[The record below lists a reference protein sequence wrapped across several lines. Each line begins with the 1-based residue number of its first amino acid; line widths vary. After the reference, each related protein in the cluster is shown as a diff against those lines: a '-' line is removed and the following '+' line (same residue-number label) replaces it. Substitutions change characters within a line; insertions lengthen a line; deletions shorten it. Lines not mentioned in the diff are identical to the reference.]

1 MKKSGNL
8 EISTT
13 SQGND
18 LNPGTLPYNSIN
30 SHTLFLNTPQE
41 SLTLSMT
48 SMKEPPLS
56 RRERPTSQPKKLKLV
71 CSFNG
76 AFQPRPPSGK
86 LRYVGGEAR
95 IVSVDRNIGFS
106 KLRSKILDLC
116 SNINPSFTLKYQLPG
131 SGSDSETSP
140 LVLIVSDD
148 DVRCMIDEYDKLD
161 LCGKSARLWVFVC
174 SNGNDNLNVHVN
186 CVKGVKFSNGFESES
201 PNIETHHLGGAPIDD
216 KVAVKNPGSV
226 RYGDESLRK
235 MVLKQQL
242 LAKQS
247 AIGRGFGVNESDM
260 EMGCFGESQ
269 KCASYER
276 PPIDLG
282 PEQQVSISR
291 DLLGNRV
298 GSNRGNNQVQC
309 SVSRSNPLN
318 PRYGNLRVE
327 TDSSGQCCSARSGRV
342 FCNGVG
348 MYSQSVPATQCSKPM
363 NCSSGMKPTCNCCC
377 NAKKDLGNSGVAG
390 ISYLNREN
398 VKPWEANCYSVKD
411 QLSCHYSG
419 DALAGT
425 VYPVKS
431 SYAEDKVC
439 GGFNSSIRNHRF
451 GVNDSR
457 NQRCYQYHVR
467 NHHRSNIAEM
477 GNHRTKQGISVR
489 KCYPGLRPNSNIAKQ
504 GQPMTAHNLNSWRHC
519 YGFSKQTM
527 EERVR
532 MMDSNSVKDSYLMDV
547 LCDNEKPSKWGSPA
561 LSQHRNLNP
570 EESLLGCFGAF
581 TGVVD
586 QSLLNS
592 DATESSCPSVR
603 RMDILEDL
611 LTGSDF
617 GNCEGPYRTSY
628 ENFHAVPV
636 NCDLE
641 KEVRLMDSQK
651 VADTSGLPSEVGCGI
666 GIRLE
671 GDNKLPNGEAVI
683 NSVINCENDSNGIQ
697 GSYSGVTSSVSI
709 SLHNLSL
716 SSSKEAEAPQLSSH
730 ASSVVSSDVLLKPQS
745 KPIDLMDEG
754 QVTSGH
760 QVDGSNGVASNPFSQ
775 NSAKK
780 EKDCVQD
787 EEVQQDPPSSI
798 RIDGKANNGESL
810 ECFKVIGGTSS
821 DLAAFYTHLATRE
834 LQTIKNSDLEFIKEL
849 GSGTYGTVY
858 YGKWKGSDV
867 AIKKI
872 KPSCFTEGTVK
883 EDRLLADF
891 WKEARILGQLHHP
904 NIVAFYGV
912 VSDGPVTNLATVT
925 EYMVNGSLKQVLQKK
940 DRTIDRRKRLIIAM
954 DAAFGMEYLHEK
966 SIVHFDLKSHNF
978 LVNMR
983 DPQRPVCKIGDLGL
997 SKIKQRTL
1005 VSGGVRGTI
1014 PWMAPELLNSKNNLV
1029 TEKVDVYSF
1038 GIVMWELL
1046 TGEEPYANLRSKEL
1060 IAGIIKGSLRPEI
1073 PSWCDPMWRSLMERC
1088 WSSDPDS
1095 RPPFSE
1101 IAKELRAMSAA
1112 MNIK

>member
-41 SLTLSMT
+41 SLTLSMS

-106 KLRSKILDLC
+106 KVRSKILDLC
-116 SNINPSFTLKYQLPG
+116 PNINPSFTLKYQLPG
-131 SGSDSETSP
+131 SGSDSKTSP

-161 LCGKSARLWVFVC
+161 LC
-174 SNGNDNLNVHVN
+174 
-186 CVKGVKFSNGFESES
+186 GVKFSNGFESES

-216 KVAVKNPGSV
+216 KVAVKNPGAV

-247 AIGRGFGVNESDM
+247 ALGRGFGVNESDM
-260 EMGCFGESQ
+260 EMGCFGVSQ

-282 PEQQVSISR
+282 PEHQVSISR
-291 DLLGNRV
+291 DLLGNGV
-298 GSNRGNNQVQC
+298 GSNPGNNQVPC

-318 PRYGNLRVE
+318 PRCGNLRVE
-327 TDSSGQCCSARSGRV
+327 TDSSGHCCSARSGRV
-342 FCNGVG
+342 FCDGVG
-348 MYSQSVPATQCSKPM
+348 MYSQSVPASQCSKPI
-363 NCSSGMKPTCNCCC
+363 NCSSGMKQL
-377 NAKKDLGNSGVAG
+377 DLGNSGVAG

-431 SYAEDKVC
+431 SYARDKVC

-457 NQRCYQYHVR
+457 NQRCYQYHVP

-504 GQPMTAHNLNSWRHC
+504 GQPMRAHNLNSRRHC
-519 YGFSKQTM
+519 YGFSEQTM

-547 LCDNEKPSKWGSPA
+547 LCGNEKPSKWGSPA

-570 EESLLGCFGAF
+570 EESLLGCYGAF

-592 DATESSCPSVR
+592 DATE
-603 RMDILEDL
+603 M
-611 LTGSDF
+611 
-617 GNCEGPYRTSY
+617 
-628 ENFHAVPV
+628 PV

-641 KEVRLMDSQK
+641 KEVSLMDCQK

-671 GDNKLPNGEAVI
+671 GDNKLPNGQAVI
-683 NSVINCENDSNGIQ
+683 NSVINCENDINGIQ

-730 ASSVVSSDVLLKPQS
+730 ASSVVSSDVP
-745 KPIDLMDEG
+745 
-754 QVTSGH
+754 
-760 QVDGSNGVASNPFSQ
+760 
-775 NSAKK
+775 
-780 EKDCVQD
+780 C
-787 EEVQQDPPSSI
+787 
-798 RIDGKANNGESL
+798 
-810 ECFKVIGGTSS
+810 
-821 DLAAFYTHLATRE
+821 
-834 LQTIKNSDLEFIKEL
+834 
-849 GSGTYGTVY
+849 
-858 YGKWKGSDV
+858 
-867 AIKKI
+867 
-872 KPSCFTEGTVK
+872 
-883 EDRLLADF
+883 
-891 WKEARILGQLHHP
+891 
-904 NIVAFYGV
+904 
-912 VSDGPVTNLATVT
+912 
-925 EYMVNGSLKQVLQKK
+925 
-940 DRTIDRRKRLIIAM
+940 
-954 DAAFGMEYLHEK
+954 
-966 SIVHFDLKSHNF
+966 
-978 LVNMR
+978 
-983 DPQRPVCKIGDLGL
+983 
-997 SKIKQRTL
+997 
-1005 VSGGVRGTI
+1005 
-1014 PWMAPELLNSKNNLV
+1014 
-1029 TEKVDVYSF
+1029 
-1038 GIVMWELL
+1038 
-1046 TGEEPYANLRSKEL
+1046 
-1060 IAGIIKGSLRPEI
+1060 
-1073 PSWCDPMWRSLMERC
+1073 
-1088 WSSDPDS
+1088 
-1095 RPPFSE
+1095 
-1101 IAKELRAMSAA
+1101 
-1112 MNIK
+1112 

>member
-8 EISTT
+8 EISTF
-13 SQGND
+13 SQGKD
-18 LNPGTLPYNSIN
+18 LNPGTLPYNTSIN

-41 SLTLSMT
+41 SLTLSMSMT

-56 RRERPTSQPKKLKLV
+56 RRKRPTSQPKKLKLV

-116 SNINPSFTLKYQLPG
+116 PNINPSFTLKYQLPG

-148 DVRCMIDEYDKLD
+148 DVRCMIDEYDKLELD
-161 LCGKSARLWVFVC
+161 GKSARLWVFVC
-174 SNGNDNLNVHVN
+174 SNGNDNLNVQVN
-186 CVKGVKFSNGFESES
+186 CVKGVKFSDGFESES
-201 PNIETHHLGGAPIDD
+201 PNIETHHLGGAPIDN
-216 KVAVKNPGSV
+216 KVAVKNPGAV

-247 AIGRGFGVNESDM
+247 ALGRGFGVNESDM

-282 PEQQVSISR
+282 PEQQVSINR
-291 DLLGNRV
+291 DLLANRV
-298 GSNRGNNQVQC
+298 GSNWGNNQVQF
-309 SVSRSNPLN
+309 SVSRSSLLN
-318 PRYGNLRVE
+318 PRYGNLHVE
-327 TDSSGQCCSARSGRV
+327 TDSSGQCCSARSGQV

-363 NCSSGMKPTCNCCC
+363 NCSSGMKPTCNCC

-431 SYAEDKVC
+431 SYAGDKVC

-457 NQRCYQYHVR
+457 IQRCYQYHVR
-467 NHHRSNIAEM
+467 NHHRNNIVEM
-477 GNHRTKQGISVR
+477 GNNRTKQGISVR

-504 GQPMTAHNLNSWRHC
+504 GQPMRAHNLNSWKHC
-519 YGFSKQTM
+519 YGFSEQTM

-547 LCDNEKPSKWGSPA
+547 LRGNEKPSKWGGPA
-561 LSQHRNLNP
+561 LSQHRTPSP
-570 EESLLGCFGAF
+570 EESLLGCYGAF

-586 QSLLNS
+586 QLLLNP

-628 ENFHAVPV
+628 ENFDAVPV

-641 KEVRLMDSQK
+641 KEVRQMDSQK
-651 VADTSGLPSEVGCGI
+651 VADTSGLPSEVGRGV

-671 GDNKLPNGEAVI
+671 GDSKLPNGEAVI
-683 NSVINCENDSNGIQ
+683 NSVINCENGTN

-716 SSSKEAEAPQLSSH
+716 SSSKEAVAPQLSSH
-730 ASSVVSSDVLLKPQS
+730 ASSVV
-745 KPIDLMDEG
+745 
-754 QVTSGH
+754 
-760 QVDGSNGVASNPFSQ
+760 
-775 NSAKK
+775 
-780 EKDCVQD
+780 
-787 EEVQQDPPSSI
+787 

-810 ECFKVIGGTSS
+810 ECFKVIGGNSS
-821 DLAAFYTHLATRE
+821 DPAAFYTHLASRE

-891 WKEARILGQLHHP
+891 WKEAHILGQLHHP

-912 VSDGPVTNLATVT
+912 VSDGPVINLATVT

-1073 PSWCDPMWRSLMERC
+1073 PSWCDPLWRSLMERC